1 MFAKVVIF
9 SNQFEHRSTAS
20 ELCAQVLKLPT
31 SCYTLLMLA
40 ALQWK
45 VLW

>member
-1 MFAKVVIF
+1 MFAKVVT
-9 SNQFEHRSTAS
+9 SNDHFELCSTAS
-20 ELCAQVLKLPT
+20 EFAQVLKL
-31 SCYTLLMLA
+31 SMARHTLLMLA